1 MIVCVLGSVDGDEKV
16 GHDTSTSVNGTPH
29 TFGLHFQG
37 VGKMDTVRMNHF
49 SMIEAVYQFLIIFIL
64 TVFSTQ
70 TTIEVGGT
78 VVRLLDATPRRGIVT
93 GYGSDESWNRPAGR

>member
-1 MIVCVLGSVDGDEKV
+1 
-16 GHDTSTSVNGTPH
+16 
-29 TFGLHFQG
+29 
-37 VGKMDTVRMNHF
+37 MNHF

-93 GYGSDESWNRPAGR
+93 GYGQTNHGTVRQVDRTLY

>member
-1 MIVCVLGSVDGDEKV
+1 
-16 GHDTSTSVNGTPH
+16 
-29 TFGLHFQG
+29 
-37 VGKMDTVRMNHF
+37 MDTVRMNHF

-78 VVRLLDATPRRGIVT
+78 VVRL
-93 GYGSDESWNRPAGR
+93 